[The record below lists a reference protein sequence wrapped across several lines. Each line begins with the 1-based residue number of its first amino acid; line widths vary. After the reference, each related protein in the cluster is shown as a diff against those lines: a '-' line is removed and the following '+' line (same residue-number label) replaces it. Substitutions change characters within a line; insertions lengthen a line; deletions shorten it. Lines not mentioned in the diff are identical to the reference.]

1 MCVFQVHMACIERCI
16 SIEKR
21 PEADLR
27 ADLKEWLAL
36 SRPIAITTTTASS
49 TGGSSNDDSSNHSI
63 QMKTNSKSLFH
74 SLFTSN
80 SRSVVPNLQ
89 NRRLAL
95 MALHSVR
102 NLRKSSFSTVYKALF
117 TTTTTG
123 ISKDFDEV

>member
-1 MCVFQVHMACIERCI
+1 MACVERCI

-36 SRPIAITTTTASS
+36 SRPIATTTTTTSS
-49 TGGSSNDDSSNHSI
+49 TGGSSDDSSIHSI
-63 QMKTNSKSLFH
+63 QMKKSSFR
-74 SLFTSN
+74 SLFTRN

-117 TTTTTG
+117 TTTG
-123 ISKDFDEV
+123 ISKDSDEV

>member
-1 MCVFQVHMACIERCI
+1 MACVERCI

-27 ADLKEWLAL
+27 TDLKEWLAL
-36 SRPIAITTTTASS
+36 SRPIAITTTTTSR
-49 TGGSSNDDSSNHSI
+49 TGSSSDDSSIHSNP
-63 QMKTNSKSLFH
+63 QSSFR
-74 SLFTSN
+74 SLFTRN

-117 TTTTTG
+117 TTTTG
-123 ISKDFDEV
+123 ISKDSDEV